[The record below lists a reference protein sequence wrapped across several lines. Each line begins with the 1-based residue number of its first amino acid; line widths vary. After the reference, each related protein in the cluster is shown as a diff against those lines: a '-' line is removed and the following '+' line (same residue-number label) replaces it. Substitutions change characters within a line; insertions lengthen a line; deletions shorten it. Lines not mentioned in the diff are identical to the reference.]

1 MHEGPKLR
9 DKQLENDLVN
19 RKLLVVEG
27 LGILRIKTIREQLTS
42 LGILPTTKKEV
53 MAWIMESPTI
63 SQNSL

>member
-27 LGILRIKTIREQLTS
+27 LGILGIKTIREQLTS
-42 LGILPTTKKEV
+42 LGILPTTK
-53 MAWIMESPTI
+53 
-63 SQNSL
+63 